1 MALAGYPSEFIE
13 KTVEIALK
21 YLQKN
26 LSPKMQLALTLAAE
40 HYTATMANYLLES
53 GWITKSEPSYAWLWR
68 VHAVEEIEHRA
79 VTFDVYEYI
88 GDYKTRMIAYFL
100 ASLIVFMSVQILYIM
115 KDKSASIIDTA
126 EWIEFGKF
134 IGSLMIS
141 IGPELIKFVHPFY
154 HPDLMNVT
162 DKFDPTRKMLG
173 FSD

>member
-1 MALAGYPSEFIE
+1 
-13 KTVEIALK
+13 
-21 YLQKN
+21 
-26 LSPKMQLALTLAAE
+26 MQLALTLAAE